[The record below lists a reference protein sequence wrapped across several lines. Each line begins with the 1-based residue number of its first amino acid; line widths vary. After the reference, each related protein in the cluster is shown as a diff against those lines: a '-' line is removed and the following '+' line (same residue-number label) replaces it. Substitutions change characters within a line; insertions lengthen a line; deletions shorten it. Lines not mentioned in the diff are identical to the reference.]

1 MQIIHEEP
9 CIMPR
14 NWESSCTRPHDTAA
28 AMAGGIDPGGFYED
42 NISAYEA

>member
-9 CIMPR
+9 RIMSR
-14 NWESSCTRPHDTAA
+14 NCESSCTRPHGTAA
-28 AMAGGIDPGGFYED
+28 AMAGGIDPGFYED